1 MRSIM
6 TQEKVP
12 KEKIKVG
19 FFGGEQGGKSQLVR
33 AISGEEFSDI
43 YVNTTGIAFKSV
55 PTNKENC
62 ELVIA
67 EMGDAKR
74 FDGLISTY
82 AKQFADISVICID
95 QSNHDSLKRAQT
107 YIDEVKKGNPDTQI
121 IIAVTKTDLPPKIKL
136 EEIEDFKRDNKI
148 ESAPVIETSA
158 KNKVGIKELHEGIY
172 RLSLGKDKEKI
183 MAFSEKVQDTI
194 AKIRSLQTDSYN
206 PDNSPAFKAL
216 ITLQEEIDKA
226 NGSKESVQLAID
238 KFTQTVNENT
248 LKVEPPDV
256 RWQITRFFQ
265 ALLNWDK
272 SYFEDNQAEK
282 QERAR
287 FTKQT
292 SLKDELTSFK
302 DEAKE
307 EQNKFSPN

>member
-1 MRSIM
+1 M

-33 AISGEEFSDI
+33 ALSGEEFSED
-43 YVNTTGIAFKSV
+43 YVNTIGVAFKSV
-55 PTNKENC
+55 SASSKDC
-62 ELVIA
+62 ELFIA
-67 EMGDAKR
+67 EMGDAER
-74 FDGLISTY
+74 HDSLISTY

-95 QSNHDSLKRAQT
+95 QSNHDSLERAQT
-107 YIDEVKKGNPDTQI
+107 YINGVKKGNPDTQI
-121 IIAVTKTDLPPKIKL
+121 IIAVTKIDLHPPAITP
-136 EEIEDFKRDNKI
+136 EEIRDFKHKNKI

-158 KNKVGIKELHEGIY
+158 KNNVGIKELHEGIY
-172 RLSLGKDKEKI
+172 LLSLDKDKDKI
-183 MAFSEKVQDTI
+183 MAFSEKVQKTI
-194 AKIRSLQTDSYN
+194 AKISSLQTDSYN
-206 PDNSPAFKAL
+206 LHNSPAFAAL
-216 ITLQEEIDKA
+216 ITLKEEIDKA
-226 NGSKESVQLAID
+226 NGSKKSVQNAID
-238 KFTQTVNENT
+238 QFTQTVNENT

-272 SYFEDNQAEK
+272 SYFEDNQAEI